1 MEGPRAGVAVDR
13 NQRLNAPANL
23 PHRTEKSENFPVA
36 SRLIA
41 PRFRAPILAFYRFA
55 RTADDIADDA
65 GASAEHRL
73 AQLEAMRATLIGEAD
88 TSAPAASL
96 RTVLA
101 ERGLSPEHPLDLL
114 AAFRRDVSNPRVADW
129 ADLIGYCRLSAM
141 PVGRFVL
148 DVHGEDRATWAASD
162 ALCAALQVIN
172 HLQDCGE
179 DWRDLDRAYIP
190 ADWLAAEDETLPALG
205 EPRSSPELARVF
217 ARMVAATDGLLAEA
231 AGFAGMIRDRR
242 LALEVAVIHRLAVS
256 LNDRLRT
263 RDPLGGNVHHGK
275 LEAAGLALSAVAAQL
290 LRPRR

>member
-1 MEGPRAGVAVDR
+1 M
-13 NQRLNAPANL
+13 NAPANL

-41 PRFRAPILAFYRFA
+41 PQFRGPILAFYRFA

-65 GASAEHRL
+65 GASVEQRL
-73 AQLEAMRATLIGEAD
+73 AGLEAMRATLVGDGDCI
-88 TSAPAASL
+88 PAAEL
-96 RTVLA
+96 RLVLA
-101 ERGLSPEHPLDLL
+101 ERGLTPEHPLDLL
-114 AAFRRDVSNPRVADW
+114 AAFRRDVSNPRVTDW

-179 DWRDLDRAYIP
+179 DWRDLDRAYVP
-190 ADWLAAEDETLPALG
+190 ADWLAAEGETLAALA
-205 EPRSSPELARVF
+205 EPRSSPGLARVI

-231 AGFAGMIRDRR
+231 AGFARMIRDRR

-263 RDPLGGNVHHGK
+263 RDPLVGGVHHGK
-275 LEAAGLALSAVAAQL
+275 LEAAGLALGAVAAQL
-290 LRPRR
+290 LRPGRLRVLR

>member
-1 MEGPRAGVAVDR
+1 M
-13 NQRLNAPANL
+13 NAPANL

-41 PRFRAPILAFYRFA
+41 PQFRAPILAFYRFA

-65 GASAEHRL
+65 GASVEQRL
-73 AQLEAMRATLIGEAD
+73 AGLEAMRATLLGQAD
-88 TSAPAASL
+88 TSPPAAAL
-96 RTVLA
+96 RAVLA

-114 AAFRRDVSNPRVADW
+114 TAFRRDVLNPRVADW
-129 ADLIGYCRLSAM
+129 ADLIGYCKLSAM

-179 DWRDLDRAYIP
+179 DWRDLDRAYVP
-190 ADWLAAEDETLPALG
+190 ADWLAAEGETLPALG
-205 EPRSSPELARVF
+205 EPRSSPGLARVI
-217 ARMVAATDGLLAEA
+217 ARMVAATDGLLSEA
-231 AGFAGMIRDRR
+231 AGFASMIRDRR

-263 RDPLGGNVHHGK
+263 RDPLVGNVHHGK
-275 LEAAGLALSAVAAQL
+275 FEAAGLALGAVAAQL
-290 LRPRR
+290 LRPGRLRVGR